1 MVSLL
6 IMNKSN
12 EKKDKNHKTR
22 PEVMIGRSRVTHV
35 HIGQSLFLS
44 LFMGIIY
51 GLATALAGA
60 LITFLVSRTS
70 ILDKVNGILG
80 SAMQIT
86 PHMLYTA
93 FGVLGIMIAIFAAII
108 IWFKIL
114 LFDAAA
120 RMFGTPALTIE
131 RERRS
136 PVARLDSTD
145 NSNDSVE
152 SNATSNVDST
162 VNDDTINS
170 AEDST
175 GTASITA
182 DNATNEEKP
191 SVFTSYDDYHENNLS
206 TLVNGLKDGDAR

>member
-6 IMNKSN
+6 IMSKSN
-12 EKKDKNHKTR
+12 KKKSHKVR
-22 PEVMIGRSRVTHV
+22 PEVMIGRSRVTHI

-131 RERRS
+131 RERAAGYG
-136 PVARLDSTD
+136 VAD
-145 NSNDSVE
+145 NSNDSIVGRGV
-152 SNATSNVDST
+152 NIHADST
-162 VNDDTINS
+162 VNDGTINS

-182 DNATNEEKP
+182 DNATDEEKP

>member
-1 MVSLL
+1 MS
-6 IMNKSN
+6 KSN

-60 LITFLVSRTS
+60 LITFLISRTS

-80 SAMQIT
+80 SAMQVT
-86 PHMLYTA
+86 PHMLYMA
-93 FGVLGIMIAIFAAII
+93 FGILGIMIAVFAAIM

-120 RMFGTPALTIE
+120 HMFGTPALTIE
-131 RERRS
+131 RERRNITAK
-136 PVARLDSTD
+136 PDDSD
-145 NSNDSVE
+145 DSNDSVE
-152 SNATSNVDST
+152 HNASSNVDNAVRDSAST
-162 VNDDTINS
+162 
-170 AEDST
+170 E
-175 GTASITA
+175 SISPDRTA
-182 DNATNEEKP
+182 DNATDGEKQ

-206 TLVNGLKDGDAR
+206 TLVNGLEDGDAR